1 MLFRSMVPSYYS
13 AAGHITGMTTAQALS
28 RMSLINSTLIIGFKF
43 AMGALADG
51 IGLSL
56 AFVFPIVLFAAAGV
70 ISGLVADRAEKIQA
84 RKQPI

>member
-1 MLFRSMVPSYYS
+1 
-13 AAGHITGMTTAQALS
+13 
-28 RMSLINSTLIIGFKF
+28 LIIGFKF

-56 AFVFPIVLFAAAGV
+56 AFVFPIVLFAVAGV
-70 ISGLVADRAEKIQA
+70 ISGLVAARAEKIQA